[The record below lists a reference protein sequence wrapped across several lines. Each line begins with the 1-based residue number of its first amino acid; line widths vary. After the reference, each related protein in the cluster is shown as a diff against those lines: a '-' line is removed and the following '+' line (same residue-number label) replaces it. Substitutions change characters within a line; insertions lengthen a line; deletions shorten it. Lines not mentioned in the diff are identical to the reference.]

1 MFHSASSFGDEE
13 SIDKNSANTIKIA
26 AMAPANIER
35 PTFWCFLLQLQGQA
49 AGTGVSG
56 FPV

>member
-26 AMAPANIER
+26 AMAPTNIER
-35 PTFWCFLLQLQGQA
+35 PTFWD
-49 AGTGVSG
+49 SK
-56 FPV
+56 